1 MKKFIFT
8 GRGSAF
14 LTSEGNTSCYLKDEK
29 NFLLIDCGETV
40 FSKLKEYDLINKSYE
55 KFIVC
60 LTHLHPDH
68 AGSLGSLIFYMYY
81 IQNVK
86 VLIIYKDKEK
96 LFSYLD
102 LIGVS
107 REMYEIT
114 SKDEELVNVLGIK
127 KISFI
132 KTNHVKNMSSYGFLF
147 EDEKE
152 KVIVYTG
159 DTNKF
164 PIDLKNTKLNI
175 ERIYTEVSYNNYEG
189 NPHLYIEDLKKVIP
203 NEYREKTY
211 CMHIDDYRLIDA
223 IEESKMKVVTCD

>member
-14 LTSEGNTSCYLKDEK
+14 LTSEGNTSCYLKDKK

-40 FSKLKEYDLINKSYE
+40 FSKLKEYDLLDKSYE
-55 KFIVC
+55 NFIIC

-81 IQNVK
+81 IQKVK
-86 VLIIYKDKEK
+86 TLIIYPDKEN

-102 LIGVS
+102 LIGAD
-107 REMYEIT
+107 RKMYDIT
-114 SKDEELVNVLGIK
+114 SNKEELVDILGIK
-127 KISFI
+127 KISWI
-132 KTNHVKNMSSYGFLF
+132 KTNHVNNISSYGFLF
-147 EDEKE
+147 EDDKE
-152 KVIVYTG
+152 KVTIYTG

-175 ERIYTEVSYNNYEG
+175 ERIYTEVSYNDYEG
-189 NPHLYIEDLKKVIP
+189 SPHLYIEDLKEAILE
-203 NEYREKTY
+203 EYREKTY

-223 IEESKMKVVTCD
+223 IEECKMNVVTCD